1 MSESTQNLPIESS
14 SDVSQDAGS
23 EEAAIN
29 AFEKREQP
37 QPTPDEADPENEPSD
52 DTDEEPSDG
61 EPEDEPDAKDELV
74 EAEFEGKTYKV
85 APELQKALLRQSDYS
100 RSMNEV
106 SAQKKTY
113 ADRIEVAE
121 TYIKGAEKYAEV
133 LADVQTVDAR
143 LKQFD
148 SVNWQQLRSENPG
161 EYAAMAADM
170 QTLRLSRDQYV
181 QRAHGIQ
188 AEISQAQQQ
197 GLNDKRAEM
206 SRALAKDLKG
216 WGDEL
221 GTKISKYAMD
231 NGYQASELDA
241 VTDPKWVIAMDKARR
256 FDALQTAKADIK
268 AKAKDAPAFVKPG
281 SPRKADPRSDA
292 MARLKNDNSIE
303 SAEAAFLQRY
313 S

>member
-1 MSESTQNLPIESS
+1 MPASTQPQPNEASNE
-14 SDVSQDAGS
+14 VSPEAGS
-23 EEAAIN
+23 EDEAVN

-37 QPTPDEADPENEPSD
+37 QPTQDEADPENEPSD
-52 DTDEEPSDG
+52 DAAEEVSDD
-61 EPEDEPDAKDELV
+61 EPEADDEATDELV

-85 APELQKALLRQSDYS
+85 APELQKALLRQADYS

-113 ADRIEVAE
+113 AERIEAAE
-121 TYIKGAEKYAEV
+121 SYVKGAEKYAEV
-133 LADVQTVDAR
+133 LADVQTVDAQ

-148 SVNWQQLRSENPG
+148 KVNWQQLRQDNPG

-170 QTLRLSRDQYV
+170 QTLRLSREQYV

-188 AEISQAQQQ
+188 AEIGQAQQR

-206 SRALAKDLKG
+206 GKALVKDLKG

-221 GTKISKYAMD
+221 GAKISKYAMD
-231 NGYQASELDA
+231 NGYAPQDLDNM
-241 VTDPKWVIAMDKARR
+241 TDAKWVIAMNKAMR

-281 SPRKADPRSDA
+281 APRKADPRNDA
-292 MARLKNDNSIE
+292 MAQLRKDNTTE